1 MPGVAQT
8 FKTVINKVTHG
19 TDVILH
25 NEMQVENLNLT
36 REDLNTSID
45 NLDNRWNIL
54 HVSYDTF
61 TS

>member
-8 FKTVINKVTHG
+8 FKTVINEVTHG

-25 NEMQVENLNLT
+25 NWMQVENLNLT